1 MGSIFV
7 SQDFRG
13 AILPTGLTKSVCI
26 NWICMGKSCRKGW
39 GECNHQHVS
48 LDRMNHDLD
57 DKQKICDHVANTEG
71 LWFNKASVKSLTE
84 QPHKAKLGGP
94 DGPGTD

>member
-1 MGSIFV
+1 
-7 SQDFRG
+7 
-13 AILPTGLTKSVCI
+13 
-26 NWICMGKSCRKGW
+26 MGKSCRKGW
-39 GECNHQHVS
+39 GECNYQHVS

-57 DKQKICDHVANTEG
+57 DKKKICDHVANTEG

-84 QPHKAKLGGP
+84 QLHKAKLGGP